1 MKVSVTLSVRGK
13 KVAAE
18 DVPDKEVG
26 AALRKM
32 GEDVARTLEAVKCP
46 EHDKPVSNVRLHV
59 SASGDGDLAYDSC
72 CEALAK
78 AVKRAMD

>member
-13 KVAAE
+13 NIPAE
-18 DVPDKEVG
+18 DVPDKTVG

-32 GEDVARTLEAVKCP
+32 GDDVGRKLADVKCP

-59 SASGDGDLAYDSC
+59 SAKGDGDLAYDSC

-78 AVKRAMD
+78 AVKRVMG